1 MKELRYHIYVNN
13 KCVSHNLNEESFIG
27 LFEYYNHV
35 SNHVTYEVVEIPQY
49 QEASY

>member
-13 KCVSHNLNEESFIG
+13 KCVSHNLNEESFIV
-27 LFEYYNHV
+27 LFDCYNDM
-35 SNHVTYEVVEIPQY
+35 SDHVTYEVVEVPQY